1 MMRVCHSL
9 EEVTRLSDEIMLI
22 NPSPAFLQFA
32 SPRERRGLTPSPP
45 LGILYLAAVLEEA
58 GFSVVFYDLALEP
71 EKIERILDRARE
83 SEVPFLAISA
93 NTPAYNNAVDVSRK
107 VKRTNQKSII
117 VLGGPHVSFKAEET
131 LQNPSVDIVA
141 RFEGEETIVELAQ
154 FFLHN
159 KGNLESIRGIS
170 YRLGSSIHSTPD
182 RPLIEDLDSL
192 PFPARHLALPNSY
205 EHLGVLIT
213 GRGCSY
219 RCIFCAA
226 GNLWGHRYRVR
237 SPENVRDEIVY
248 SKEHH
253 EIQAFHFVDDT
264 FTIYPERSK
273 AICRYLRE
281 LDVTWSCQARVN
293 TITPAMLE
301 EFAEAG
307 CYRIQY
313 GVESGSDEILCSIH
327 KGITVSQI
335 REAVT
340 KTLEKGINVRCSL
353 LIGHPQDTTETAE
366 QTIELG
372 RELTQ
377 LGAEC
382 AYALSTPLPGT
393 DLWNRA
399 EELGVRILTHDYDQY
414 DFVSAVMETSHL
426 NQRQLKSLL
435 LEATFPLYEEVD
447 S

>member
-1 MMRVCHSL
+1 MSH
-9 EEVTRLSDEIMLI
+9 EIILV

-32 SPRERRGLTPSPP
+32 SLQERRSLTPSPP

-71 EKIERILDRARE
+71 ESIERILDKARE
-83 SEVPFLAISA
+83 SEVPFLGITA
-93 NTPAYNNAVDVSRK
+93 NTPAYNNAVDVSKK
-107 VKRTNQKSII
+107 VKEVNPKSII

-154 FFLHN
+154 FFLQN
-159 KGNLESIRGIS
+159 KGNLESIHGIS
-170 YRLGSSIHSTPD
+170 YRLDNSIHSTPD
-182 RPLIEDLDSL
+182 RPFIEDLDSL
-192 PFPARHLALPNSY
+192 PFPARHLALPGSY

-219 RCIFCAA
+219 RCTFCAA

-248 SKEHH
+248 SEEHH
-253 EIQAFHFVDDT
+253 KIHAFHFVDDT

-273 AICRYLRE
+273 AICKYLEE
-281 LDVTWSCQARVN
+281 LEVTWSCQARVN
-293 TITPAMLE
+293 TITPALLE

-313 GVESGSDEILCSIH
+313 GVESGSDKILCSIH
-327 KGITVSQI
+327 KGITVLQI
-335 REAVT
+335 REAVI
-340 KTLEKGINVRCSL
+340 KTLEKDINVRCSL
-353 LIGHPQDTTETAE
+353 LIGHPQDTIETVE

-382 AYALSTPLPGT
+382 VYALSTPLPGT

-399 EELGVRILTHDYDQY
+399 EELGVRILTHDYDYY
-414 DFVSAVMETSHL
+414 DFMSIIMETKTL
-426 NQRQLKSLL
+426 NKHQLSS
-435 LEATFPLYEEVD
+435 F
-447 S
+447 